1 MTEPH
6 HHVFYAVQPIIQECL
21 PKKVIQ
27 PLLKLLVQNGVIKQ
41 SLVPIAERTGIKV
54 VCGYVRNQDFETFL
68 KFVECMCKLCS
79 DQPEGL
85 IKAIPPAL
93 NSIVEATKHY
103 DKEYNSE
110 YTERVTAI
118 MEHYKLLE
126 KTTAVVETVEHMSER
141 LEQLTLEE
149 SESVLQPV
157 EEQKME
163 AIPAGAAAAAAAA
176 ATATVVPQVLSP
188 FNAEMSKFKLCTQEV
203 SLFRLNSGICVLV
216 QLNMISCT

>member
-6 HHVFYAVQPIIQECL
+6 HHVFYAVQPTIQECL

-41 SLVPIAERTGIKV
+41 SLVPLAERTGIKV
-54 VCGYVRNQDFETFL
+54 VCGYVRNQNFETFL

-79 DQPEGL
+79 DQPDEL
-85 IKAIPPAL
+85 VKNIPPAL

-103 DKEYNSE
+103 DSDYNSG
-110 YTERVTAI
+110 YTKRVTAI
-118 MEHYKLLE
+118 MEQYKLLE
-126 KTTAVVETVEHMSER
+126 KTTAVVETVEHVSER

-163 AIPAGAAAAAAAA
+163 AIPAGAAAA
-176 ATATVVPQVLSP
+176 TATVAPRVLSP
-188 FNAEMSKFKLCTQEV
+188 FNAEMSKFKLCTQEA
-203 SLFRLNSGICVLV
+203 SLLDSIHAYVYWYN
-216 QLNMISCT
+216 